1 MKRSLLVREGVESNP
16 GPQTI
21 RETLDW
27 YRDTLKNGKC
37 SEAKI
42 KEEAL
47 IFFNLSSANQMKDKK
62 IFKKALEN
70 LVKANTNTQN
80 NILREVL
87 KIHNGKGAF
96 NDLPPDD
103 FSAQISDEKKR
114 KALFV
119 QQCREE
125 MKMGS
130 KYLSWIDKDFELFID
145 SKKVTSSKIKGR
157 VGETLKLTRERS
169 SGPNIHDASKITITK
184 QKDGTLLKTVTKQ
197 TYANIIVRNKR
208 KHDGDKEISEGGY
221 RKCAKMISNILDHA
235 SNNDKKVKVACKGH

>member
-1 MKRSLLVREGVESNP
+1 M
-16 GPQTI
+16 
-21 RETLDW
+21 
-27 YRDTLKNGKC
+27 
-37 SEAKI
+37 
-42 KEEAL
+42 
-47 IFFNLSSANQMKDKK
+47 
-62 IFKKALEN
+62 
-70 LVKANTNTQN
+70 
-80 NILREVL
+80 L

-145 SKKVTSSKIKGR
+145 SKKVTSSKVEGR

-184 QKDGTLLKTVTKQ
+184 QHDGTLLKTVTKQ
-197 TYANIIVRNKR
+197 TYMQI
-208 KHDGDKEISEGGY
+208 
-221 RKCAKMISNILDHA
+221 
-235 SNNDKKVKVACKGH
+235 